1 MHESNDIERCYWQ
14 ENESFRISAQGYRS
28 VESVPWKI
36 LLTEIGQA
44 QGLMGTLSFLADEE
58 LSEYNF
64 YEKLECTLFT
74 KFVNSEFAD
83 EYRSIGIWFS
93 DKTGLNGTVV
103 ILSAADN
110 LISVRLNIR
119 GKFFRGINFKMRGT
133 SDQDPLDLFS
143 PTRD

>member
-1 MHESNDIERCYWQ
+1 MY
-14 ENESFRISAQGYRS
+14 
-28 VESVPWKI
+28 
-36 LLTEIGQA
+36 
-44 QGLMGTLSFLADEE
+44 
-58 LSEYNF
+58 
-64 YEKLECTLFT
+64 T

-133 SDQDPLDLFS
+133 SD
-143 PTRD
+143 PTGLSTKTVIDSYLESSVQT